1 MFYVSFISG
10 NLLVLHTVRQN
21 TSKIQM
27 LYWADSRLAKFSLL
41 WMKINIEE
49 LYNIFPLYLKETEI
63 RLWAVGT
70 SSWIGAYSHYAKK
83 VFLSQSGIMLKN
95 AH

>member
-1 MFYVSFISG
+1 
-10 NLLVLHTVRQN
+10 
-21 TSKIQM
+21 
-27 LYWADSRLAKFSLL
+27 
-41 WMKINIEE
+41 MKINIEE

>member
-1 MFYVSFISG
+1 
-10 NLLVLHTVRQN
+10 
-21 TSKIQM
+21 
-27 LYWADSRLAKFSLL
+27 
-41 WMKINIEE
+41 MKINIEE
-49 LYNIFPLYLKETEI
+49 IYNIFPLYLKETEI

-70 SSWIGAYSHYAKK
+70 SSWIGAYSHYPKK